1 MENTLVVQEN
11 KETKEKFKKFYKEK
25 IIDTKIAENAEK
37 ALDVGTK
44 ITKTVDKVKIIV
56 ADIALTIFAPEGL
69 CLMPLINGLVNAKNK
84 LTEFGK
90 NKFIE
95 GKRYFEAKYIKADG
109 SCQDVIIPE
118 TNKDEVKSTISD
130 LTENIKEI
138 ININNEEIKEG
149 GRTR

>member
-44 ITKTVDKVKIIV
+44 ITKTVDKVKIII
-56 ADIALTIFAPEGL
+56 ADIALAIYAPEGL

-118 TNKDEVKSTISD
+118 TNKDEVKSTISN